1 MIDERV
7 VGERLELGQQLGA
20 KLRGERRG
28 DTNVM
33 QLSGLVVQAEQ
44 QRANT
49 VAVFVHSIA
58 SNHTLGGA
66 LVLHLDQRALVGR
79 VEAAQTFGDNTIEA
93 RTFETIEPFVS
104 HFGVGR

>member
-7 VGERLELGQQLGA
+7 VGEWLELGHQLGA

-33 QLSGLVVQAEQ
+33 QLSGLVVQAKQ

-49 VAVFVHSIA
+49 IAVFMYAIA

-79 VEAAQTFGDNTIEA
+79 VEAAQAFSDDTIEA
-93 RTFETIEPFVS
+93 RTFETVEPFVS